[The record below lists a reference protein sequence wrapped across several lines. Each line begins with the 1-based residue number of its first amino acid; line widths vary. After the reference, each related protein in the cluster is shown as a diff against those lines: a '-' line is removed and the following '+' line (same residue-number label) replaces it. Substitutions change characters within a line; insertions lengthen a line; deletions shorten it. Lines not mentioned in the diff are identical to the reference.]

1 MKRVLFPIFFC
12 AGAMTVSAAEQKHY
26 FVPLI
31 QAVTSTEVI
40 PGSDPAGGLTIRTM
54 WLDNLS
60 AFNTSSVTA
69 SVTPVAFY
77 GGFVKTPGDQTVTL
91 APGTGDQFSRWP
103 WAGIGGPESGPVG
116 FVELLADPGVI
127 VNAGVEKAQFCSGCV
142 LPDRVGGETLVSQG
156 RSAMPVFESL
166 FPAGA
171 SVICGEVNLGAPRQT
186 CGKPPDQQYPRRVN
200 VTLLNAGA
208 QEATFT
214 VQAISLYTKPE
225 PIFELAVKV
234 GAKDV
239 KQVNSVPIPRTENG
253 HVTVDYDTYVW
264 IRITCDQPFL
274 AYVSSVFEGGAQGSM
289 PFEVFTPRIEGAT
302 GP

>member
-1 MKRVLFPIFFC
+1 M
-12 AGAMTVSAAEQKHY
+12 AVSAAEQKHY

-31 QAVTSTEVI
+31 HAVTSTEFI
-40 PGSDPAGGLTIRTM
+40 PGSDPSQGLSIQTM

-60 AFNTSSVTA
+60 AFNSSGVTA

-103 WAGIGGPESGPVG
+103 WAGIGGPENGPVG
-116 FVELLADPGVI
+116 FAELLADPGVI
-127 VNAGVEKAQFCSGCV
+127 VNAGVEKVQFCSGCL
-142 LPDRVGGETLVSQG
+142 LPDRVGGDTLVSQG
-156 RSAMPVFESL
+156 RTAMPVFDSL

-186 CGKPPDQQYPRRVN
+186 CGKPSDQQYPRRVN

-208 QEATFT
+208 EEATFRI
-214 VQAISLYTKPE
+214 QAISLYTKAE
-225 PIFELAVKV
+225 PIHEQTVKV
-234 GAKDV
+234 GARDV
-239 KQVNSVPIPRTENG
+239 TQVNNVPIPRTENG
-253 HVTVDYDTYVW
+253 HITVDYDTYVW
-264 IRITCDQPFL
+264 IRVTCNQPFL
-274 AYVSSVFEGGAQGSM
+274 AYVSSVFEGEASGSM
-289 PFEVFTPRIEGAT
+289 PFEVFTPRLAGPT